1 MAVVV
6 FDPAAFK
13 LAFPQFAG
21 ATDGS
26 LTALFTMIGFSFIDN
41 SDASIVVNVD
51 QRGAMMN
58 FLMAH
63 MLTLFGWVDENGTVT
78 PGSGVVG
85 RVASATEGSVSTSL
99 AYNIPMGAGAAWYSQ
114 TPYGA
119 AYWVMTAPFRS
130 FHYVAAGRS
139 GIGRSLDY
147 LSTGIGVQTRLANN
161 SGTPDGV

>member
-13 LAFPQFAG
+13 AAFPQFQDVPD
-21 ATDGS
+21 ATLS
-26 LTALFTMIGFSFIDN
+26 ALFAMIGFTYIDN
-41 SDASIVVNVD
+41 TDESIVVNVD

-58 FLMAH
+58 FLLAH
-63 MLTLFGWVDENGTVT
+63 MLVLFGWVDTNGVVV
-78 PGSGVVG
+78 PGAGAVG
-85 RVASATEGSVSTSL
+85 RVSSATEGTVSTSL
-99 AYNIPMGAGAAWYSQ
+99 EYKVPASAAEAWYNQ

-147 LSTGIGVQTRLANN
+147 LSTGIGPQTRLANN